1 MTVYFTT
8 VGGDVNLKPHPG
20 DAKKTI
26 MAASKELLESEKAA
40 LEAMLK
46 KFKVDPTRPLEGSE
60 HVLPVPLDKA
70 CAALRK
76 ALKARGETISA
87 VKLSDGRIEEI
98 RFSDIGK
105 VAGRKPEPKAAA
117 VFDRLPKSCPAPVY
131 TPRDVRAS
139 AVLDEFLNPLQRA
152 DFERCGAFTAVGC
165 DSGHHY
171 MITHRHSP
179 VLRDGGMKTLLRDLT
194 DGGDVCSR
202 DIGLPPSEEC
212 LALLL
217 MVTLRE
223 DYWLHAESRP
233 WRSLDDLKDAVGVAL
248 GVYQERGG
256 LPTVRVEWTEPG
268 GQRTKRTFVVRDGH
282 WETARPKTKGK

>member
-1 MTVYFTT
+1 MQPFV
-8 VGGDVNLKPHPG
+8 VEEDVWIDHKTGQPIKEEDAVNGAWCINAGECISNEDAERYGLLKP
-20 DAKKTI
+20 AK
-26 MAASKELLESEKAA
+26 
-40 LEAMLK
+40 
-46 KFKVDPTRPLEGSE
+46 
-60 HVLPVPLDKA
+60 
-70 CAALRK
+70 
-76 ALKARGETISA
+76 A
-87 VKLSDGRIEEI
+87 VE
-98 RFSDIGK
+98 
-105 VAGRKPEPKAAA
+105 
-117 VFDRLPKSCPAPVY
+117 
-131 TPRDVRAS
+131 VRAS